1 MTAFP
6 YAVNV
11 TDPVAH
17 ARQLLEK
24 VRLLPVLDGHRP
36 VGVLESRDFA
46 GGGAG
51 VESAQRVGELVR
63 EEPFIVDLSEPLD
76 RVLMQMARRHLT
88 YALVVKEERLAGI
101 FTASD
106 ACRCFSEFLCS
117 FFPRGDDDEA
127 A

>member
-6 YAVNV
+6 YAVD
-11 TDPVAH
+11 TGDPVTRA
-17 ARQLLEK
+17 AELLQK

-36 VGVLESRDFA
+36 VGVLEARDLEQSTA
-46 GGGAG
+46 GEPA
-51 VESAQRVGELVR
+51 ATVGEVVR
-63 EEPFIVDLSEPLD
+63 VEPFIVDLSEPLD
-76 RVLMQMARRHLT
+76 RVLFEMARRHLT
-88 YALVVKEERLAGI
+88 YAVVVKDERLAGI

-106 ACRCFSEFLCS
+106 ACRCFRDFLLA